1 MVGWS
6 DCLAGKRSRGLG
18 DTRLV
23 TATPMTIVRLPESAT
38 GVPDSILS
46 EDLLRSYVDLL
57 VRFVEAVG
65 AIVIFVGAVL
75 AAIHFA
81 RAAFRGQRGE
91 EFVRV
96 RLGLGRYLTLGLEFQ
111 LASDVLSTAIAP
123 TFNEIGQLAA
133 IAAIRTALNYFLGK
147 EIDRERIEVEQ
158 ERAAQP
164 ARSDAVDT
172 GP

>member
-1 MVGWS
+1 M
-6 DCLAGKRSRGLG
+6 
-18 DTRLV
+18 
-23 TATPMTIVRLPESAT
+23 TATPMTLVRLAENVT
-38 GVPDSILS
+38 GVSDSILS
-46 EDLLRSYVDLL
+46 EDLLRRYVDLL
-57 VRFVEAVG
+57 VRLVEAAG

-75 AAIHFA
+75 AAIHFV

-123 TFNEIGQLAA
+123 SFAEIGKLAA
-133 IAAIRTALNYFLGK
+133 IATIRTALNYFLGK
-147 EIDRERIEVEQ
+147 EIDQERAEVEQ
-158 ERAAQP
+158 ERAGQT
-164 ARSDAVDT
+164 ARSDTVDT